1 MTGRNALVLAVDGLR
16 ASALGAYG
24 NSWHPT
30 PAIDAFAA
38 QSLVVDC
45 MWCGSPELT
54 EFYRAVWGQDG
65 VLPRRL
71 AEAGVATSLVTDVAE
86 LGDAGSFA
94 EACLVD
100 SSAEAPADDESA
112 TTLAGLLAVAVE
124 RLQSW
129 ADGERSGGRLLWIH
143 THGYRGPWDAPTELR
158 AGLLDEGDPEP
169 SSIVAPPRF
178 EATDDHDVLL
188 SYRAAYAAQSIVL
201 DQCVGGLLA
210 ALADLES
217 DENTLVIL
225 VGCRGFALGEH
236 GVAGGDFAGLY
247 SETLHVPCL
256 LRTPG
261 AVAPPPRL
269 AGLAQPVDLQAT
281 LASWFGVRRDVGDAI
296 DLLGKRAGD
305 DLPRPFAAAHGTDG
319 EQALRT
325 PEWLLRVVPPGEAQ
339 RDAGADDVVELY
351 AKPDDRW
358 EANEVADRCGEVVAE
373 LLAMLPPPGPLG
385 PHDAGRGA

>member
-30 PAIDAFAA
+30 PALDALAA
-38 QSLVVDC
+38 QSLVVDW
-45 MWCGSPELT
+45 MWCDSPELAG
-54 EFYRAVWGQDG
+54 FYRAVWGQDDA
-65 VLPRRL
+65 LPRRL
-71 AEAGVATSLVTDVAE
+71 AEAGVATSLVTDAAE
-86 LGDAGSFA
+86 LGDASSFA
-94 EACLVD
+94 DACLVE
-100 SSAEAPADDESA
+100 SSAEAPADDEST

-124 RLQSW
+124 RLQAW
-129 ADGERSGGRLLWIH
+129 RDERRSGSRLLWIH
-143 THGYRGPWDAPTELR
+143 ARGYRGPWDAPPELR
-158 AGLLDEGDPEP
+158 AGLLDEGDPHP
-169 SSIVAPPRF
+169 STIVAPPRF
-178 EATDDHDVLL
+178 EATDDHDLLL

-210 ALADLES
+210 ALADLEF

-225 VGCRGFALGEH
+225 IGCRGFALGEH

-256 LRTPG
+256 LCMPG

-269 AGLAQPVDLQAT
+269 AGFAQPVDLRAT
-281 LASWFGVRRDVGDAI
+281 LASWFGVPHDAGDAI
-296 DLLGKRAGD
+296 DLLAARAGA
-305 DLPRPFAAAHGTDG
+305 DLPRPFATAQGTGG

-325 PEWLLRVVPPGEAQ
+325 SEWLLRVAPPPAVQ
-339 RDAGADDVVELY
+339 HTAGADDVVELY

-373 LLAMLPPPGPLG
+373 LLAKLRPPGLQG
-385 PHDAGRGA
+385 PHEAGRSA